1 MKKQAIVTITI
12 SVTLLDFQT
21 DFYINN
27 KKQNKNIKEMNNIEL
42 LGYQLIKIS
51 KNQYDASVVGRHEP
65 IADIVDACI
74 QQGLDIVYYG
84 DGKLILEE

>member
-1 MKKQAIVTITI
+1 MI
-12 SVTLLDFQT
+12 
-21 DFYINN
+21 
-27 KKQNKNIKEMNNIEL
+27 NIEL

-65 IADIVDACI
+65 IADIVTACAE
-74 QQGLDIVYYG
+74 QGLDIVYYG